1 MKTYSVI
8 QHNQQ
13 RRETMQLVTQTT
25 IKFNFITFL
34 IGIFEISLSLA
45 ETWAESPAV
54 CAIASI
60 IKFTLSVMNC
70 ITLIVFKLIFKVV
83 LYALQEIE
91 IILFQIDKIAYDY
104 LEREIGQ
111 YRDILQLIR
120 I

>member
-1 MKTYSVI
+1 M
-8 QHNQQ
+8 
-13 RRETMQLVTQTT
+13 LVVQTQTT

-34 IGIFEISLSLA
+34 MGIIEISLSLA

-60 IKFTLSVMNC
+60 AKFTIDVTRF
-70 ITLIVFKLIFKVV
+70 ITPIIFKFILKVV

-91 IILFQIDKIAYDY
+91 IILFQIDKIVYNY
-104 LEREIGQ
+104 MERELGQ